1 MGGCNSKDSQ
11 VIQEP
16 PPKKYTPKPAPP
28 PPTQQ
33 ELEIKRRKEELQ
45 KQWEE
50 EARRVGP
57 PSPEKPPA
65 KFEGKS
71 PEDYKEYMRIRYEYE
86 QWENGVIVLARKM
99 QRESA
104 AQGIV
109 EPPSS
114 KSEVIQSKPIDS
126 PRPVDP
132 PVSKSVDPPISKSV
146 DPPISKPVNPPIQS
160 RTPNSTQSKPVSP
173 PNQSR
178 TPNSTQS
185 KQTVQS
191 KGESFRPPT
200 PPEPSVISLNEIDL
214 ESDDLVEQMIQIV
227 PAPEED
233 FPQEPPPPYPSSTHM
248 EKRLSEN
255 AILAIEELKELLDNG
270 LITDADFESRS
281 KEASNLP

>member
-1 MGGCNSKDSQ
+1 
-11 VIQEP
+11 
-16 PPKKYTPKPAPP
+16 
-28 PPTQQ
+28 
-33 ELEIKRRKEELQ
+33 
-45 KQWEE
+45 
-50 EARRVGP
+50 
-57 PSPEKPPA
+57 
-65 KFEGKS
+65 
-71 PEDYKEYMRIRYEYE
+71 MRIRYEYE

-126 PRPVDP
+126 PIQSRP
-132 PVSKSVDPPISKSV
+132 VDPPISKSV

-160 RTPNSTQSKPVSP
+160 RSPNSTQSKPVSPPNQSRTPNSTQSKPVSP
-173 PNQSR
+173 PNQSRSPNSTQSKPVNPPIQSR